1 MTGRENKQVSRG
13 RDSVCVNDNP
23 PSLDAKMNKT
33 SVCAAA
39 LAGLL
44 LALPMQGWSQSARQA
59 KPPVDAVA
67 AARFGDAQRLEQKG
81 DWAGALQAYHDA
93 AEQGHGPAQKRLGDI
108 YGSGQGDVQRDYDT
122 SLRWYKRAQDQ
133 GEQIPQPF
141 TYPGVRQR

>member
-1 MTGRENKQVSRG
+1 MFKS
-13 RDSVCVNDNP
+13 
-23 PSLDAKMNKT
+23 

-39 LAGLL
+39 IAGLL
-44 LALPMQGWSQSARQA
+44 LALPAQSWSQAARQA
-59 KPPVDAVA
+59 KPPVDTVA

>member
-1 MTGRENKQVSRG
+1 MYKS
-13 RDSVCVNDNP
+13 
-23 PSLDAKMNKT
+23 

-44 LALPMQGWSQSARQA
+44 VTLPLQSSSQSARPQA

-67 AARFGDAQRLEQKG
+67 AARYGDAQKLEHKG
-81 DWAGALQAYHDA
+81 DWAGAMQAYHEA

-108 YGSGQGDVQRDYDT
+108 YGTGYGDVQRDYDT

>member
-1 MTGRENKQVSRG
+1 MSKN
-13 RDSVCVNDNP
+13 SV
-23 PSLDAKMNKT
+23 L
-33 SVCAAA
+33 AAA
-39 LAGLL
+39 IAGLF
-44 LALPMQGWSQSARQA
+44 LALPAQSWSQSAKQG

-67 AARFGDAQRLEQKG
+67 AARFGDAQKLEQKG
-81 DWAGALQAYHDA
+81 DWTGAMQAYHEA

-108 YGSGQGDVQRDYDT
+108 YGTGGYGDVQRDYDT